1 MVCFVFAYA
10 AEKLFGIA
18 DITGAYVAG
27 LMLSGIADRTY
38 VDRRIEIS
46 NYMIFAPA
54 FFANIGINL
63 NFDHFNPAFVGFG
76 FAFVPLFVL
85 LPPTYQPMY
94 SGKLSVAVL
103 AG

>member
-1 MVCFVFAYA
+1 MAIPMGYVALFIIRRIDLRYPHTRRIPILCVVVCFVFAYA

-54 FFANIGINL
+54 FSQ
-63 NFDHFNPAFVGFG
+63 
-76 FAFVPLFVL
+76 
-85 LPPTYQPMY
+85 T
-94 SGKLSVAVL
+94 
-103 AG
+103 